1 MTAHDIETES
11 LPAHVSI
18 CQERY
23 RALES
28 RLDQV
33 ETRIEQIHQVLR
45 DIRDDIQDIRDN
57 HAQRWNSAQI
67 GTIAVLMTMIGAM
80 AARLWS

>member
-1 MTAHDIETES
+1 MATHDIETES

-33 ETRIEQIHQVLR
+33 EARIMDLHTVLR
-45 DIRDDIQDIRDN
+45 DIRDDLQDLRDS
-57 HAQRWNSAQI
+57 HSQRWNSAQI
-67 GTIAVLMTMIGAM
+67 GTIGLLMTIIGAM